1 MLFYRARKGKRE
13 DSTQYVLPHPPSS
26 AGESQQEKGLLSW
39 SAIRRRVWEPQMA
52 LLPLKQ

>member
-1 MLFYRARKGKRE
+1 MLFYRARKGKHE